1 MLTLILNK
9 KALVSQGGVM
19 VCSKGDIIPVEIQVT
34 DAGELCKMT
43 VEPRAEVPQAAKK
56 NPLHMC
62 GPYVPVPEHLR
73 IRLRTQVDKY
83 GPTEVARRIGC
94 SGGTVRRFLDGGNTK
109 AAMVKAVTQYLN
121 AHAGAYN
128 ASKQV
133 QDGHTLPGVF
143 EVGS

>member
-1 MLTLILNK
+1 
-9 KALVSQGGVM
+9 M
-19 VCSKGDIIPVEIQVT
+19 VCSKGDVVPVDIKAIRTGDLVKLTVQPKAETPQVS
-34 DAGELCKMT
+34 
-43 VEPRAEVPQAAKK
+43 KK
-56 NPLHMC
+56 NPLYMC
-62 GPYVPVPEHLR
+62 GPHVPVPEHLR

-83 GPTEVARRIGC
+83 GPTAVARRIGC
-94 SGGTVRRFLDGGNTK
+94 SGGTVRRFLDGGNTT

-133 QDGHTLPGVF
+133 QDGPTLPGVL